1 MIKSKHVNYKGKVF
15 GRVQGVGF
23 RVWTK
28 KIAKKHQLNG
38 WVKNCKDNTLE
49 FEVFG
54 EENKIKKFIEECHK
68 GPIFSKVLKI
78 DVSMVSYTEHKNF
91 EIKV

>member
-1 MIKSKHVNYKGKVF
+1 
-15 GRVQGVGF
+15 
-23 RVWTK
+23 
-28 KIAKKHQLNG
+28 
-38 WVKNCKDNTLE
+38 LE

-78 DVSMVSYTEHKNF
+78 DISMVSYTEHKNF